1 MPKFDRGSDP
11 EAYLTWELKVDKIFC
26 VHNYSEQRKMAMAT
40 LEFDGY
46 ALIWWEQMLSDREE
60 TRQGE
65 VHSWAEVKRE
75 MRERFVPK
83 HYHRVLF
90 DKLQNFK

>member
-1 MPKFDRGSDP
+1 
-11 EAYLTWELKVDKIFC
+11 
-26 VHNYSEQRKMAMAT
+26 MAT

-46 ALIWWEQMLSDREE
+46 ALIWWEQMLNDREE

-65 VHSWAEVKRE
+65 VHSWSEVKRE
-75 MRERFVPK
+75 MRARFVPK

-90 DKLQNFK
+90 DKLHNLK